1 MRGPPRPSY
10 GCHLPGGSASP
21 TRGKN
26 LSGFGPPNHPAQ
38 RLHLLRAPA
47 KPTRFSHLLGR
58 GRQDTQHHAFTMG
71 GGPPNQHGLPTNGR
85 GLHTT
90 QHHVFTFEGVR
101 QHGVRVTHLRG
112 FTFPPTHGHAPSG
125 CERPTI
131 TGRVTHQGVDHG
143 SPLGTRT
150 TNGGSATRP
159 WNTNPCHPRGRK
171 PGSVNSAPPGGDTAT
186 QWQPPTRPP
195 GKGTP

>member
-47 KPTRFSHLLGR
+47 KPTRFSHLPGR

-90 QHHVFTFEGVR
+90 QHHVFTFG
-101 QHGVRVTHLRG
+101 GG
-112 FTFPPTHGHAPSG
+112 PPTRGTGYPPTGVHLPTYTRSRTFWMRAPNHYRESH
-125 CERPTI
+125 P
-131 TGRVTHQGVDHG
+131 
-143 SPLGTRT
+143 
-150 TNGGSATRP
+150 
-159 WNTNPCHPRGRK
+159 PRGRPRVTLGNQDHQRWVRYPTLEHK
-171 PGSVNSAPPGGDTAT
+171 PLPPSGAQTRFCELS
-186 QWQPPTRPP
+186 PTRW
-195 GKGTP
+195 